1 MRTLKC
7 KPVDNRRTCWAT
19 SCLANANLKSWRGD
33 WFYPQ
38 RSWIVDFDVFVAMA
52 KGDED
57 FDVTW
62 ALELR
67 LERDGLATMIIL
79 GGVSYVDLS
88 SLKDSCLKGPHQIE
102 RLIVS
107 ISGPWTEKCRNSKLQ
122 FACSRR
128 WLSILTAIIA
138 IMFTLKIPHLW
149 PWAIANPCDMYNEK
163 ASNINA
169 P

>member
-67 LERDGLATMIIL
+67 LERDGLATMIVL

-88 SLKDSCLKGPHQIE
+88 SLKDSCLKGTHQIE
-102 RLIVS
+102 RLVLS
-107 ISGPWTEKCRNSKLQ
+107 ISGPWTEKCRNSKLK

-138 IMFTLKIPHLW
+138 MFTLKIPHLW

>member
-1 MRTLKC
+1 MRTLRC

-33 WFYPQ
+33 WFHPQ
-38 RSWIVDFDVFVAMA
+38 CSWVVDFDVFVAMA

-67 LERDGLATMIIL
+67 LERDGLATMIVL
-79 GGVSYVDLS
+79 GGVCYIDLS
-88 SLKDSCLKGPHQIE
+88 SLKDSCYKGTYQIE
-102 RLIVS
+102 RLVLS
-107 ISGPWTEKCRNSKLQ
+107 ISQLWTEKCRNTNVQ
-122 FACSRR
+122 FTGSRR
-128 WLSILTAIIA
+128 WLSILIA
-138 IMFTLKIPHLW
+138 MFTLKIARWW
-149 PWAIANPCDMYNEK
+149 PWAIANPREMYNEK
-163 ASNINA
+163 ASNIYA